1 MKIDKTEKNR
11 IDKIFS
17 LLEEN
22 YDDAQIALE
31 FESPFTLLIATILSA
46 QCTDERV
53 NKVTPGL
60 FKKFPDAK
68 AFASGNLEEIEKEIF
83 STGFY
88 KAKAKNIKECCRMLV
103 EKHGGKIPS
112 NMDELTQLPGVGRK
126 TSSVVLGNAFG
137 VPAIAVDTHVK
148 RLSNLLGIIDSD
160 DAEKIEYKLMEILP
174 EKKWAIACHWLMS
187 HGRKICIARRPKCGE
202 CFLAKHCPSASIEK
216 GKK

>member
-1 MKIDKTEKNR
+1 MKIDKKEKNR
-11 IDKIFS
+11 FDKIFS
-17 LLEEN
+17 LLAEN
-22 YDDAQIALE
+22 YSDAQIALE

-68 AFASGNLEEIEKEIF
+68 AFANGSIEEIEKEIF

-88 KAKAKNIKECCRMLV
+88 KAKAKNIKECCRMLI
-103 EKHGGKIPS
+103 EKHGGKIPN

-126 TSSVVLGNAFG
+126 TASVVLGNAFG

-160 DAEKIEYKLMEILP
+160 DAEKIEYRLMEALP
-174 EKKWAIACHWLMS
+174 EEKWAIACHWLMN
-187 HGRKICIARRPKCGE
+187 HGRKICIARRPKCSE
-202 CFLAKHCPSASIEK
+202 CFLAKYCPSASIEK